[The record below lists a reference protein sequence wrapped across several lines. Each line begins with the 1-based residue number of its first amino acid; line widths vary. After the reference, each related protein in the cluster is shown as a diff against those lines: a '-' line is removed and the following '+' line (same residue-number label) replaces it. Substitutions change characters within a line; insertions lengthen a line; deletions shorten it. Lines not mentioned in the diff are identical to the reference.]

1 MKVKELREQLEK
13 IEKLGYGNHNI
24 IFIDSFDITHDF
36 ETGIHDIIETTEEY
50 RDILPE
56 KVYDALMKYQ
66 VINAAWIQ
74 WNHSFNREE
83 KWLWNYMNY

>member
-36 ETGIHDIIETTEEY
+36 ETGIHDIIETTEE
-50 RDILPE
+50 IVLG
-56 KVYDALMKYQ
+56 
-66 VINAAWIQ
+66 
-74 WNHSFNREE
+74 
-83 KWLWNYMNY
+83 